1 MMGWLAKALKA
12 TTVATAIA
20 AAAIALP
27 AIILPLAGKPQS
39 AIVVFARTIDPGSLP
54 RTVTILFWSDRV
66 AKLDGIDAVTA
77 RRLYAEGAALV
88 MPYRKSGCMSY
99 RKV

>member
-1 MMGWLAKALKA
+1 MGWLAKVA
-12 TTVATAIA
+12 TTIAVVVPIA

-27 AIILPLAGKPQS
+27 AIILPLAGEPQ
-39 AIVVFARTIDPGSLP
+39 AVVVVFARTVDPERLP
-54 RTVTILFWSDRV
+54 RTVTILSWSDRV
-66 AKLDGIDAVTA
+66 AKLDGIDAITA

-99 RKV
+99 RKA